1 MGTRLSRDVGFS
13 FLQSLEYA
21 DKPDYAMLFGLFER
35 TMKRRGVRDTDPFDW
50 EKAATDNLG
59 LSGIAT
65 PTGHRDNN
73 RDATVDNDQENLEPD
88 NRKDIRISDL
98 DKKRLGYGAGDADLG
113 PLSPRIK
120 EGGAATGGTLP
131 GVALDRN
138 ANAGGTILKG
148 SGSSEEKGAEDRD
161 RNEKLDKEGDA
172 VMLTAFN
179 GEEEKKL
186 GVGNTL
192 HRELALLALD
202 VTRTEGDYGGEPL
215 SPSARLGR
223 EAWTTSSAAGV
234 AVTSPAGV
242 AANAAE
248 GGQSLSNFNAKGTLE
263 RRSGRRMHVSVT
275 GAGPKSS
282 LKYRSVSTYGDNSV
296 TQMAMMDDD
305 NVSAAITHGGAG
317 GVTLHSR
324 WKSQFDD
331 SEASANETEMKGEN
345 LQSPEHKQEDVD
357 AADVPGD
364 RGDDEPDRGILI
376 PSASPPPLQIQSPTK
391 PMPREDPPKLIL
403 KPVEDALLHPNKGK
417 HTLSNRQS
425 IMTKLGST
433 L

>member
-1 MGTRLSRDVGFS
+1 
-13 FLQSLEYA
+13 LQSLEYA

-65 PTGHRDNN
+65 PTGHRENN

-98 DKKRLGYGAGDADLG
+98 DKKRLTYGVGAGDVDLV
-113 PLSPRIK
+113 PLSPRLK
-120 EGGAATGGTLP
+120 EGGGGPSGGTP
-131 GVALDRN
+131 TGAALDRN
-138 ANAGGTILKG
+138 ANAGVGVAKAN
-148 SGSSEEKGAEDRD
+148 GSSEEKGAEDRD
-161 RNEKLDKEGDA
+161 RNEKVDKEGDA
-172 VMLTAFN
+172 VMLSAFN
-179 GEEEKKL
+179 GEEERKRAVSNK
-186 GVGNTL
+186 L
-192 HRELALLALD
+192 HRESGLLALD
-202 VTRTEGDYGGEPL
+202 VTRTEGDYGEPL

-223 EAWTTSSAAGV
+223 EAWTTSSAAGA
-234 AVTSPAGV
+234 AVTSPANAPG
-242 AANAAE
+242 NAADSV
-248 GGQSLSNFNAKGTLE
+248 QSNFNAKGTLE

-345 LQSPEHKQEDVD
+345 LQSPEHKQDDPD
-357 AADVPGD
+357 A
-364 RGDDEPDRGILI
+364 PDREDGEGDPRETEN
-376 PSASPPPLQIQSPTK
+376 PSASPPPPQPPSPTK
-391 PMPREDPPKLIL
+391 PMPREEPPKLIL
-403 KPVEDALLHPNKGK
+403 KPAEDALLHPNKGK
-417 HTLSNRQS
+417 RASIHLFLIETTL
-425 IMTKLGST
+425 GPT